1 MSTNTNKSAQL
12 IDFYLLEENKV
23 HWAEIQK
30 LATKNTPEAD
40 QSLIK
45 YVLEGTR
52 LSNSLG
58 IFRNVEPADG
68 QPLTISQSGQNIPV
82 KKGDKVFV
90 SFVCLSCLR
99 LYPQTRKIKL
109 TLVNLPDRRLS
120 RP

>member
-1 MSTNTNKSAQL
+1 MSTDTNKSSQL
-12 IDFYLLEENKV
+12 IDFVLLDENKA

-30 LATKNTPEAD
+30 LAAQNTAEAD
-40 QSLIK
+40 KSLIK
-45 YVLEGTR
+45 YVLECTR

-90 SFVCLSCLR
+90 SFVRFTFLT
-99 LYPQTRKIKL
+99 YKEGKI
-109 TLVNLPDRRLS
+109 N
-120 RP
+120 

>member
-1 MSTNTNKSAQL
+1 MLLKSTDTNKSAQL
-12 IDFYLLEENKV
+12 IDFYLLDENKA

-30 LATKNTPEAD
+30 LAAQNTAEAD
-40 QSLIK
+40 QLLIK

-68 QPLTISQSGQNIPV
+68 QPLCISQGGKDITV

-90 SFVCLSCLR
+90 SFVCF
-99 LYPQTRKIKL
+99 
-109 TLVNLPDRRLS
+109 TLMTHKEEK
-120 RP
+120 